1 LNLRCGELSGLEFA
15 VAADEA
21 NPRKIFC
28 LKMCFGLKIKGVP
41 AAGLGSGSS
50 TGSGRDALAPTRHQ
64 GTKGA
69 PPGVWWPQFG
79 PRGGDVRAGRLRCLV
94 MGGHPCL
101 RRRWW
106 AAGHPGRDEVDP
118 GR

>member
-1 LNLRCGELSGLEFA
+1 MNLRCGELSGLEFA
-15 VAADEA
+15 VAADET

-28 LKMCFGLKIKGVP
+28 LKMLLGLKIKGVP

-69 PPGVWWPQFG
+69 PPGVWWSAGHRPPG
-79 PRGGDVRAGRLRCLV
+79 IRAGTRLI
-94 MGGHPCL
+94 PADS
-101 RRRWW
+101 RRT
-106 AAGHPGRDEVDP
+106 AQVIGLQPEAG
-118 GR
+118 